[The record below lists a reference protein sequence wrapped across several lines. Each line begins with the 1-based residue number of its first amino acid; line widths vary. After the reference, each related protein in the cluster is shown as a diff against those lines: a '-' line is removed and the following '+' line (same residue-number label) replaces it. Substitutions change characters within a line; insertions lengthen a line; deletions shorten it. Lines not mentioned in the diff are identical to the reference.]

1 MNPLTQPPEHQTDGP
16 EPSSTDHA
24 EEADRPQRTGTR
36 ILASLAVLALAGG
49 IFTVSSLALFTDQQA
64 VGANAFSTGS
74 IDLVAAPA
82 TAVVNASDMV
92 PGDQVTAPINVSN
105 SGSLE
110 FRYSMTSTST
120 EDTLAAELVL
130 TVKSGVT
137 TCDDAN
143 WAADGTVIYAG
154 ILGSTGTSNV
164 VGDPTQGAQG
174 GDRVLA
180 ATANENLCFN
190 VTLPNAAS
198 NAVQGLSTTATFTFD
213 AEQTTNN
220 P

>member
-1 MNPLTQPPEHQTDGP
+1 MKPSTQLPQNHTDSP
-16 EPSSTDHA
+16 DSLI
-24 EEADRPQRTGTR
+24 ADETAGRPQRTGTKV
-36 ILASLAVLALAGG
+36 LASLAVLALAGG

-82 TAVVNASDMV
+82 TAVVTATDMV

-110 FRYSMTSTST
+110 FRYSMTSTTT

-143 WAADGTVIYAG
+143 WGADGTVIYAG
-154 ILGSTGTSNV
+154 ILGNVGTANV

-190 VTLPNAAS
+190 VTLPTSAANS
-198 NAVQGLSTTATFTFD
+198 VQGLSSTATFTFD
-213 AEQTTNN
+213 AEQTANN